1 MKSLKYILLMLVTCF
16 ALSSCGE
23 EDESVNYKPQP
34 SPFSVQVN
42 GDATVGAAATT
53 ITATITAGTDGW
65 WVDVPTGSW
74 CGFNS
79 AVTSYAIYGS
89 GDKTVTIYVA
99 ANKTGETR
107 TQKVTFHPTFGL
119 EPVIVTI
126 TQKGV

>member
-1 MKSLKYILLMLVTCF
+1 MLVACF
-16 ALSSCGE
+16 ALSSCSE
-23 EDESVNYKPQP
+23 EDESVNYKPVP

-42 GDATVGAAATT
+42 GTTTVGAAATT
-53 ITATITAGTDGW
+53 ITATIAAGTNGW

-107 TQKVTFHPTFGL
+107 TQTVTFHPTFKL
-119 EPVIVTI
+119 DPVAITI
-126 TQKGV
+126 TQGAQ